1 MYSRE
6 DAIKFSIDYFNGDEL
21 AASVFVDKYALK
33 NDDGELLEKTPD
45 DMHRRLAKELA
56 RIESKY
62 PNPLSEEEIFESIKN
77 FKYIVPQGSP
87 MAGIGNDNQVMSI
100 SNCFVIGSPEDSYG
114 GIMKS
119 DEELAQLMK
128 RRAGVGLD
136 ISKIRPKGTKTKNA
150 AKTTDGIGVFMERF
164 SNTCREVAQ
173 NGRRGAEMIS
183 ISVHHPEVETFIKIK
198 QDKKKVTGA
207 NISVKLTDEFMNAV
221 KNNEDY
227 EQRWPVDSNNPKIKR
242 KVNARDIWNQIIY
255 CAWTSAE
262 PGLLFWDNVEKNTP
276 ADIYDAFKSIST
288 NPCQPAWATVLT
300 PSGIRNFSDIDVGD
314 KIWSSEGWTTV
325 VNKWSSGIKDVYE
338 YKTTCGIFYGTENH
352 RVISNGSKVEAKDA
366 NSIDILSNEYTDVVN
381 LDPQDIMDGLVIGDG
396 SVHGASN
403 NLVYL
408 IVGKKDTD
416 YISSEVSHLMTKYRP
431 GIKEGAWEITTTVDA
446 SELPK
451 TYLRKIPTRFVHGSK
466 EKVCGFLRGLFT
478 ANGTVSGQRVCLK
491 ATSFDVIKDVM
502 FMLSSIGIR
511 SYYSTNKTKENVFDN
526 GTYTIRENYDVNIT
540 TDREK
545 FYKSIGFIQKYKMEK
560 LQKLI
565 SKMGKFDKPNKKTYK
580 IKETK
585 FVSTEE
591 VFDITVDNN
600 SHTYWT
606 GGLNVSNCGEINLSP
621 YDSCRLV
628 AQNVLSFVKNPYT
641 KDAYFD
647 WEFFHKYTQMA
658 QRYMDDIVEIELE
671 QINKIIA
678 KIESDPEANDIKHR
692 ELTLWLNI
700 KQACENGR
708 RTGLGI
714 TALGDALAA
723 LGIKYGSKES
733 IDMTEN
739 IYKALAMSAYTSS
752 IIMAKER
759 GSFKVFDYEKEK
771 DHVFVSK
778 IVNELSEEYKE
789 MYKQYGRRNIALTTT
804 APTGSVSILTQTSSG
819 IEPVFMLS
827 YSRRKKINPSETL
840 EPDFIDAN
848 GDKWTTHK
856 IYHHELKKWMD
867 ITGQTD
873 ENLSPWFGGTAQDI
887 DWVASVDL
895 QAAAQ
900 KWVCHS
906 ISKTCNLPN
915 DATQETVADVYMRA
929 WESGCKGFTVYR
941 DGCRDGVLIT
951 NTEKKEEE
959 FQEHNAPKRPK
970 ILECDIHQVK
980 IKGDAW
986 TIFVGL
992 MNGKPYELMGGKS
1005 SFVNISKKI
1014 TKGKLVKNSKKN
1026 GSNKSVYDL
1035 HYGDEE
1041 SPTVIKDI
1049 VRTFEN
1055 PTEGEFSRIVSLSLR
1070 HGAPV
1075 QYLVEQLQKDDEGD
1089 LYSFSKVLARV
1100 LKTYIKDGV
1109 KIKSKCSNCG
1119 STNLIYQEGCLVCTD
1134 CGHGKCG

>member
-1 MYSRE
+1 MNRE
-6 DAIKFSIDYFNGDEL
+6 DAIKKSIEYFNGDEL

-33 NDDGELLEKTPD
+33 NEDGDVLEATPD
-45 DMHRRLAKELA
+45 ELHKRLAKEFA
-56 RIESKY
+56 RIEQKY
-62 PNPLSEEEIFESIKN
+62 PNPLSEDEIYESIKN

-87 MAGIGNDNQVMSI
+87 MAGIGNNNQIMSI

-150 AKTTDGIGVFMERF
+150 AKTTDGIAVFMERF

-183 ISVHHPEVETFIKIK
+183 ISIHHPEVETFINIK

-221 KNNEDY
+221 KNNTEY
-227 EQRWPVDSNNPKIKR
+227 EQRWPVDSSEPIIKKI
-242 KVNARDIWNQIIY
+242 VNARKIWNQIIE
-255 CAWTSAE
+255 CAWNSAE
-262 PGLLFWDNVEKNTP
+262 PGLLFWDNVEKYTP
-276 ADIYDAFKSIST
+276 ADIYEMFKSIST

-366 NSIDILSNEYTDVVN
+366 NSIDMLPNEYTDVVN

-431 GIKEGAWEITTTVDA
+431 GIKEGSWEITSTVDA

-526 GTYTIRENYDVNIT
+526 GTYTIRENYDINIT

-565 SKMGKFDKPNKKTYK
+565 SKMGKADKPNKKTYE

-621 YDSCRLV
+621 YDSCRLI
-628 AQNVLSFVKNPYT
+628 AQNVLSFVKNAYT

-647 WEFFHKYTQMA
+647 WNLFDKYTQMA
-658 QRYMDDIVEIELE
+658 QRYMDDIVDIELE
-671 QINKIIA
+671 QINKILN
-678 KIESDPEANDIKHR
+678 KIEADPESDDIKRR
-692 ELTLWLNI
+692 ELTLWNNI
-700 KQACENGR
+700 KFACENGR

-723 LGIKYGSKES
+723 LGIKYGSEES
-733 IDMTEN
+733 IQMTEK
-739 IYKALAMSAYTSS
+739 IYKALALAAYKSS
-752 IIMAKER
+752 ITMAKER

-778 IVNELSEEYKE
+778 IINELDDEYKE

-827 YSRRKKINPSETL
+827 YSRRKKINPSENT
-840 EPDFIDAN
+840 EPDFVDAM

-856 IYHHELKKWMD
+856 VYHHELKRWMD
-867 ITGQTD
+867 VTGESD
-873 ENLSPWFGGTAQDI
+873 ETKSPWYGGTAQDI

-915 DATQETVADVYMRA
+915 NATKETVADVYMRA

-951 NTEKKEEE
+951 TDKKEEVV
-959 FQEHNAPKRPK
+959 FQEHNAPKRPES
-970 ILECDIHQVK
+970 LECDIHQVK
-980 IKGDAW
+980 IKGEAW

-992 MNGKPYELMGGKS
+992 MEGKPFELMGGKS

-1014 TKGKLVKNSKKN
+1014 TKGKLVKNSKK
-1026 GSNKSVYDL
+1026 GGANKSIYDL
-1035 HYGDEE
+1035 HYGDDDA
-1041 SPTVIKDI
+1041 PTVIKDV

-1055 PTEGEFSRIVSLSLR
+1055 PTQGEFSRILSLALR
-1070 HGAPV
+1070 HGSPV
-1075 QYLVEQLQKDDEGD
+1075 QYVVEQLQKDEEGD

-1109 KIKSKCSNCG
+1109 KIKAICSNCG
-1119 STNLIYQEGCLVCTD
+1119 SNNLIYHEGCLMCAD
-1134 CGHGKCG
+1134 CGHGKC

>member
-6 DAIKFSIDYFNGDEL
+6 DAIKSSTEYFNGDEL

-33 NDDGELLEKTPD
+33 TEEGEILENTPD
-45 DMHRRLAKELA
+45 MMHRRLAKELA

-62 PNPLSEEEIFESIKN
+62 PNPLSEEEIYQSMKN
-77 FKYIVPQGSP
+77 FQHIVPQGSP
-87 MAGIGNDNQVMSI
+87 MAGIGNNTQVMSI

-114 GIMKS
+114 GIMKA

-136 ISKIRPKGTKTKNA
+136 ISNIRPKGLKTKNA

-173 NGRRGAEMIS
+173 AGRRGALMVSIS
-183 ISVHHPEVETFIKIK
+183 IHHPEVETFIKIK

-207 NISVKLTDEFMNAV
+207 NISVKLTDDFMNAV
-221 KNNEDY
+221 KNNTSY
-227 EQRWPVDSNNPKIKR
+227 EQRWPVNSNNPSIKR
-242 KVNARDIWNQIIY
+242 MVNAREVWNQIIE
-255 CAWTSAE
+255 CAWKSAE

-276 ADIYDAFKSIST
+276 ADIYENYKSVST
-288 NPCQPAWATVLT
+288 NPCFTADTKIFVKSTDIRTMKNVYSEGDTGVKIIDMVSFSNRYEIYDGENWIENNNFRKTASAQPIKKITLASGDTIRATEYHTFILKD
-300 PSGIRNFSDIDVGD
+300 GIRKQLNSLVVGD
-314 KIWSSEGWTTV
+314 ILKTINITSDGYDTQERARAEIVDITDDGVEDVYCTTV
-325 VNKWSSGIKDVYE
+325 E
-338 YKTTCGIFYGTENH
+338 TT
-352 RVISNGSKVEAKDA
+352 
-366 NSIDILSNEYTDVVN
+366 NSFCI
-381 LDPQDIMDGLVIGDG
+381 
-396 SVHGASN
+396 
-403 NLVYL
+403 
-408 IVGKKDTD
+408 
-416 YISSEVSHLMTKYRP
+416 
-431 GIKEGAWEITTTVDA
+431 
-446 SELPK
+446 
-451 TYLRKIPTRFVHGSK
+451 
-466 EKVCGFLRGLFT
+466 
-478 ANGTVSGQRVCLK
+478 
-491 ATSFDVIKDVM
+491 
-502 FMLSSIGIR
+502 
-511 SYYSTNKTKENVFDN
+511 KTKNH
-526 GTYTIRENYDVNIT
+526 TILV
-540 TDREK
+540 
-545 FYKSIGFIQKYKMEK
+545 G
-560 LQKLI
+560 
-565 SKMGKFDKPNKKTYK
+565 
-580 IKETK
+580 
-585 FVSTEE
+585 
-591 VFDITVDNN
+591 
-600 SHTYWT
+600 
-606 GGLNVSNCGEINLSP
+606 NCGEINLSP

-647 WEFFHKYTQMA
+647 WESFDSYTQMA
-658 QRYMDDIVEIELE
+658 QRYMDDIVDIELE
-671 QINKIIA
+671 QVDKIIS
-678 KIESDPEANDIKHR
+678 KIGTDPEPEDIKRR
-692 ELTLWLNI
+692 ELTLWNNI
-700 KQACENGR
+700 KIACENGR

-714 TALGDALAA
+714 TALGDAIAA
-723 LGIKYGSKES
+723 LGLVYGSQES
-733 IDMTEN
+733 IDLTEK
-739 IYKALAMSAYTSS
+739 IYKALALAAYKSS
-752 IIMAKER
+752 ITMASER
-759 GSFKVFDYEKEK
+759 GSFKVFDYDKEK
-771 DHVFVSK
+771 DHVFVGK
-778 IVNELSEEYKE
+778 IINELPEEYKE
-789 MYKQYGRRNIALTTT
+789 LYKQHGRRNIALTTT

-827 YSRRKKINPSETL
+827 YSRRKKINPSENL
-840 EPDFIDAN
+840 EPDFIDDM

-856 IYHHELKKWMD
+856 IYHHELKKWMG
-867 ITGQTD
+867 ITCETD
-873 ENLSPWFGGTAQDI
+873 ETKSPWFGGTAQDI

-900 KWVCHS
+900 RWVCHS

-915 DATQETVADVYMRA
+915 NATKETVADVYMRA

-992 MNGKPYELMGGKS
+992 MNDKPYELMGGKS

-1049 VRTFEN
+1049 VKTFEN

-1075 QYLVEQLQKDDEGD
+1075 QYLVEQLQKDEEGD
-1089 LYSFSKVLARV
+1089 LYSFSKVLSRV

-1119 STNLIYQEGCLVCTD
+1119 STNLIYHEGCLMCTD
-1134 CGHGKCG
+1134 CGHGKC